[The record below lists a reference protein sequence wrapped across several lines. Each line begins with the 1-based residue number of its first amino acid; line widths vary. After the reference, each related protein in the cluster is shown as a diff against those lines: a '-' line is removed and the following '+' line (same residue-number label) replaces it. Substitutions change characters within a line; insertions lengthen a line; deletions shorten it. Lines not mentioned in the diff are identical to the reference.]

1 MKVRGTNTALAL
13 VVGLC
18 LSSAAHAQLKD
29 NIEVNA
35 FGGGSWYSAQHFETG
50 FPQSVTPVFGKF
62 RMDNTW
68 MGGLRL
74 GVYTRGHWSQEFF
87 FSYEPNNANLIRTTA
102 PASSMSL
109 STKVINY
116 GVNAIYYLNDNES
129 EKFRPFLSAGIGGTS
144 YLLTTEAKSFA
155 IDPLRGNLP
164 DIDNSNEL
172 AFNYG
177 VGVKSRTAGW
187 LGFRADVRGFVGRSP
202 SFGLARRSSDPN
214 ATVFPA
220 SGAINNAQATA
231 GIIVYFFGKR

>member
-29 NIEVNA
+29 NIEMNA

-68 MGGLRL
+68 LGGLRL
-74 GVYTRGHWSQEFF
+74 GVYSRGHWSQEFF
-87 FSYEPNNANLIRTTA
+87 FSYEPSHATLSRTTA

-116 GVNAIYYLNDNES
+116 GANAIYYLNDNES
-129 EKFRPFLSAGIGGTS
+129 EKFRPFLSAGIGGD
-144 YLLTTEAKSFA
+144 LLSAHN
-155 IDPLRGNLP
+155 RGQVFRDRSAPRKPPGHRQLQRTH
-164 DIDNSNEL
+164 L
-172 AFNYG
+172 QLW
-177 VGVKSRTAGW
+177 SR
-187 LGFRADVRGFVGRSP
+187 REESHCRV
-202 SFGLARRSSDPN
+202 
-214 ATVFPA
+214 
-220 SGAINNAQATA
+220 A
-231 GIIVYFFGKR
+231 GISRRR

>member
-1 MKVRGTNTALAL
+1 MKVRGTNAAVALA
-13 VVGLC
+13 VGLC
-18 LSSAAHAQLKD
+18 LSSVAHAQLKD
-29 NIEVNA
+29 NIEINA
-35 FGGGSWYSAQHFETG
+35 FGGGSWYSSQHFETG
-50 FPQSVTPVFGKF
+50 FPQSVTPVLGKF

-68 MGGLRL
+68 LGGLRL
-74 GVYTRGHWSQEFF
+74 GVYSRGHWSQEFF
-87 FSYEPNNANLIRTTA
+87 FSYEPNHANMIRTSA
-102 PASSMSL
+102 PARSISL

-129 EKFRPFLSAGIGGTS
+129 EKFRPFLSAGLGGTA
-144 YLLTTEAKSFA
+144 YLLSTEAKSFA

-172 AFNYG
+172 TFNYG

-187 LGFRADVRGFVGRSP
+187 LGFRADVRGFVGRNP

-231 GIIVYFFGKR
+231 GLVFYFFGRR